1 MLELES
7 EQKQGERQG
16 GRLID
21 REREGEREK
30 DRQRGTGSGV
40 DIDSIQRGMSE
51 DLDRK
56 RWEQMMAI

>member
-1 MLELES
+1 M
-7 EQKQGERQG
+7 
-16 GRLID
+16 ID